1 MRWLVQK
8 RTVPQQSDRALAR
21 LSCATS
27 RSSLPRQRHSVC
39 DLLHGL
45 GMLTAWRQPLACPR
59 PAVPSR
65 RPHPQAPA
73 QRTCLP
79 HQGAT
84 CALPSTQG
92 CAAQPTALRMHQSS
106 RLQHR
111 TWALPP
117 NDAPARLSSISAAAS
132 TGVPS
137 LQPTALPANP
147 WFSGPRGL
155 RTQQRAHSARAPAL
169 AAEAQGISATQGTA
183 IRTNI
188 WSRSLRVVLMRQHRA
203 VSVHASAAAA
213 AGQGDSVAGATAGVS
228 AHTASEAGGFTQA
241 QKNAALVAIT
251 LTTVINTLGASM
263 LSPALPGIAFHFSAG
278 QRELGVLYSTYAIA
292 VYAPSLCPSSSH
304 WCHWYRCHV
313 VVVIIISNLSLELC
327 QCRCCVCV
335 CM

>member
-1 MRWLVQK
+1 
-8 RTVPQQSDRALAR
+8 
-21 LSCATS
+21 
-27 RSSLPRQRHSVC
+27 
-39 DLLHGL
+39 
-45 GMLTAWRQPLACPR
+45 MLTAWRQPLACPR

-92 CAAQPTALRMHQSS
+92 CAPQPTALRTHQSS

-117 NDAPARLSSISAAAS
+117 NDGPARPSSLSAAP
-132 TGVPS
+132 GVPS
-137 LQPTALPANP
+137 LQPTAPPANP

-155 RTQQRAHSARAPAL
+155 GTQQRAHSAQAPAL
-169 AAEAQGISATQGTA
+169 AAVAQGTSATQGA
-183 IRTNI
+183 AVLTNL
-188 WSRSLRVVLMRQHRA
+188 WSRSLRVVFMRQHRA
-203 VSVHASAAAA
+203 VSRHASAAAA
-213 AGQGDSVAGATAGVS
+213 AGHGDSLAAAGVA

-292 VYAPSLCPSSSH
+292 VYAPSLCPSCSPA
-304 WCHWYRCHV
+304 CHWYRCHV
-313 VVVIIISNLSLELC
+313 VVVISISNLSLELC
-327 QCRCCVCV
+327 QCRCCVYRSLFNGSLTSRV
-335 CM
+335 TMEQFLSNVEKRNSLLG